1 MPQIALVTDQHDD
14 DVRVGMVAQLLQPSC
29 DVLVCLVLA
38 DVVDEQRSYSA
49 AVVGRSDGAVSLL
62 AGSVPDLSLDGLSV
76 NLDRPGCEFDADC
89 RLGVKVELVAGEST
103 QQVGFTNA
111 RVSDEDDCGVLAGGA
126 SRPEWQYVPL
136 KRNCRVACQYRAQVH
151 MCRTRDSR
159 HIRRSP
165 WLR

>member
-1 MPQIALVTDQHDD
+1 
-14 DVRVGMVAQLLQPSC
+14 
-29 DVLVCLVLA
+29 VLA
-38 DVVDEQRSYSA
+38 DVVDEQRSYSS

-62 AGSVPDLSLDGLSV
+62 AGGIPDLSLDGLSV
-76 NLDRPGCEFDADC
+76 DLDRSGCEFDADC
-89 RLGVKVELVAGEST
+89 RLGVEVELVAGEST

-111 RVSDEDDCGVLAGGA
+111 RVSDEDDCGVLASGA
-126 SRPEWQYVPL
+126 SRTERQDVPL
-136 KRNCRVACQYRAQVH
+136 KRNYRTCCQYSAQAH